1 MQPRDG
7 GLDAVRR
14 ALAYLGRYR
23 GEAVGAMVAL
33 LMVAAANLA
42 TPQLIRV
49 AIDVGFTQAQPS
61 VLTEA
66 VAGLVALAFVRGL
79 FTFLQGY
86 LAERAS
92 QGVAYDLR
100 DALFAQIERLSF
112 SYYDRAQTGQLV
124 TRATSDVEQ
133 VRIFVGT
140 GVIQLVASLVLLVG
154 TALILGSL
162 NLRLTTA
169 TLLTVGPIVW
179 LLTRFV
185 RRVGPLFGQVQQLLG
200 GLNTILQEDLSGI
213 RVIRAFGR
221 EGYELERY
229 QQANAQL
236 LERNVVTVSA
246 LANNFPLVFFFANLG
261 TLVVIGFGGAQVMG
275 GSLSIGELIAFNA
288 YLAFLLQPILTIGFL
303 AAAISRAG
311 ASALRIFD
319 VLDAPSDIQD
329 RPGAHPLPSLAGE
342 VVYDQVSFRYP
353 GADAD
358 VLCDVSFSVQPG
370 QTVAI
375 LGTTGAG
382 KSTLVNLLPRFY
394 DVTHGSV
401 RIDGHDVRDVTL
413 ASLRCEISIVLQ
425 DALLFGGSVRDN
437 IAYGKPDAT
446 QAEIEAAARAAQAHA
461 FIVDLPQGYETLVG
475 ERGVGLSGGQ
485 RQRLALARA
494 LLGRPPLLVLDEPN
508 ANLDGPGEEA
518 LKAALLH
525 GSWRPPSTT
534 GNSICRQQQN
544 SEPITQY
551 PCQRTRR
558 RFACNRLARN
568 RSKAFS
574 SSMLIWFPS
583 VRTSSTGQKAP
594 ERSLLNLPCCP
605 IRFYLAGVT
614 KTNDGQG
621 QKTCRP
627 LSVLLRHSNG
637 SSKFQC
643 LTGKQFSPWQS
654 D

>member
-1 MQPRDG
+1 MQSRPG
-7 GLDAVRR
+7 GLQAVRR
-14 ALAYLGRYR
+14 ALAYLRRYR
-23 GEAVGAMVAL
+23 REAVGAVVAL
-33 LMVAAANLA
+33 LLVAAANLA

-61 VLTEA
+61 VLAEA
-66 VAGLVALAFVRGL
+66 VAGLVAVAFVRGL

-100 DALFAQIERLSF
+100 DALFAQIEHLSF

-124 TRATSDVEQ
+124 TRATNDVEQ
-133 VRIFVGT
+133 VRTFVGT
-140 GVIQLVASLVLLVG
+140 GVIQLVASLALLVG
-154 TALILGSL
+154 TALILGWL
-162 NLRLTTA
+162 NLRLTIA
-169 TLLTVGPIVW
+169 ALLTIGPILW
-179 LLTRFV
+179 LLASFV

-229 QQANAQL
+229 QQANTEL
-236 LERNVVTVSA
+236 LERNVMTVRA

-261 TLVVIGFGGAQVMG
+261 TLVVIGFGGALVMG

-311 ASALRIFD
+311 ASATRIFD

-329 RPGAHPLPSLAGE
+329 RPGARPLPPMAGE

-413 ASLRCEISIVLQ
+413 DSLRCEISIVLQ

-446 QAEIEAAARAAQAHA
+446 QAEIEDAARAAQAHG
-461 FIVDLPQGYETLVG
+461 FIAELPQGYETIVG
-475 ERGVGLSGGQ
+475 ERGIGLSGGQ
-485 RQRLALARA
+485 RQRLAIARA
-494 LLGRPPLLVLDEPN
+494 LLVDPCLLILDDSTSAVDTETEAAIREALERLIRARRRTVFIIAQRISTVRDADLILVLD
-508 ANLDGPGEEA
+508 DGGV
-518 LKAALLH
+518 AA
-525 GSWRPPSTT
+525 
-534 GNSICRQQQN
+534 
-544 SEPITQY
+544 
-551 PCQRTRR
+551 
-558 RFACNRLARN
+558 
-568 RSKAFS
+568 
-574 SSMLIWFPS
+574 
-583 VRTSSTGQKAP
+583 
-594 ERSLLNLPCCP
+594 
-605 IRFYLAGVT
+605 
-614 KTNDGQG
+614 QG
-621 QKTCRP
+621 RHED
-627 LSVLLRHSNG
+627 LLRESELYNQILG
-637 SSKFQC
+637 SQ
-643 LTGKQFSPWQS
+643 LREDPVATAA
-654 D
+654 

>member
-7 GLDAVRR
+7 GLEAVRR

-23 GEAVGAMVAL
+23 REAVGALVAL
-33 LMVAAANLA
+33 LVVAAANLA

-49 AIDVGFTQAQPS
+49 AIDVGFTRAQPS
-61 VLTEA
+61 ALAEA

-124 TRATSDVEQ
+124 TRATNDVEQ
-133 VRIFVGT
+133 VRVFVGT

-162 NLRLTTA
+162 NLRLTIA
-169 TLLTVGPIVW
+169 ALLTVGPIVW

-200 GLNTILQEDLSGI
+200 GLNTILQEDLSGL

-221 EGYELERY
+221 ESYELERY
-229 QQANAQL
+229 GRANAQL
-236 LERNVVTVSA
+236 VERNVMTVRA
-246 LANNFPLVFFFANLG
+246 LSNNFPLVFFFANLG
-261 TLVVIGFGGAQVMG
+261 TLVVIGFGGALVMA

-311 ASALRIFD
+311 ASAMRIFD
-319 VLDAPSDIQD
+319 VLDAPNDIQD
-329 RPGAHPLPSLAGE
+329 RPGVRPLPPVAGE
-342 VVYDQVSFRYP
+342 VIYDQVSFRYP

-394 DVTHGSV
+394 DVTRGSV
-401 RIDGHDVRDVTL
+401 RIDGYDVRDVTL
-413 ASLRCEISIVLQ
+413 ASLRGQISIVLQ
-425 DALLFGGSVRDN
+425 EALLFGGSVRDN

-461 FIVDLPQGYETLVG
+461 FIAELPQGYETLVG
-475 ERGVGLSGGQ
+475 ERGIGLSGGQ
-485 RQRLALARA
+485 RQRLAIARA
-494 LLGRPPLLVLDEPN
+494 LLVDPCLLILDDSTSAVDTETEAAIREALDRLIRARRRTVFVIAQRISTVRDADLILVLD
-508 ANLDGPGEEA
+508 DGGV
-518 LKAALLH
+518 AA
-525 GSWRPPSTT
+525 
-534 GNSICRQQQN
+534 
-544 SEPITQY
+544 
-551 PCQRTRR
+551 
-558 RFACNRLARN
+558 
-568 RSKAFS
+568 
-574 SSMLIWFPS
+574 
-583 VRTSSTGQKAP
+583 
-594 ERSLLNLPCCP
+594 
-605 IRFYLAGVT
+605 
-614 KTNDGQG
+614 QG
-621 QKTCRP
+621 RHED
-627 LSVLLRHSNG
+627 LLRDSELYNQILG
-637 SSKFQC
+637 SQLRDDPVAAATIASEHP
-643 LTGKQFSPWQS
+643 LTPASSEAPA
-654 D
+654 